1 MYQEYH
7 DIIENFGEP
16 FQSEGQYRTSI
27 NHLFF
32 AKLFLRDTHIKYF
45 NNFGWMQC
53 DTANRWRKI
62 TKEDVLLEL
71 RALLLRVMKENKSQ
85 CFSQITTSLLCKI
98 TEMIRLEQEHACFHS
113 LEPDIIPVTN
123 GILFWNKTTKSIEF
137 RNYTKE
143 DFILD
148 TLTVSYTPKAKSHLF
163 EEKICE
169 IIPDR
174 DDRKIVQEY
183 LGASLFPVN
192 RTRKFL
198 LFQGEGGCGKS
209 LLVLL
214 ISRILGENRVF
225 DLNFKQLADNFGF
238 SDLTNQTLLT
248 ASEAASR
255 GLYSSGGEFVKKVVG
270 GDYFQ
275 TSQKFKNERIKH
287 FGNFSLI
294 IVTNNKMRIAF
305 EGQGREWKDRM
316 LPIIFRHH
324 IPEEHQ
330 DRTLAERLLNEAG
343 DAILNWILEGS
354 QRVRANNWKIEL
366 TADQKARRDQL
377 IETIHSMD
385 LFVQTYIKRSA
396 GNEFSSKAAYEL
408 YIKKQEEMGFEYLEE
423 QAFYKRLAKSMGTEY
438 NAVGCNSIGGRRIRG
453 YRGFE
458 LLD

>member
-1 MYQEYH
+1 M
-7 DIIENFGEP
+7 
-16 FQSEGQYRTSI
+16 
-27 NHLFF
+27 
-32 AKLFLRDTHIKYF
+32 
-45 NNFGWMQC
+45 
-53 DTANRWRKI
+53 
-62 TKEDVLLEL
+62 
-71 RALLLRVMKENKSQ
+71 
-85 CFSQITTSLLCKI
+85 CKI

>member
-53 DTANRWRKI
+53 DTANHWRKI

-287 FGNFSLI
+287 FGKTTFKCCL
-294 IVTNNKMRIAF
+294 F
-305 EGQGREWKDRM
+305 GR
-316 LPIIFRHH
+316 
-324 IPEEHQ
+324 
-330 DRTLAERLLNEAG
+330 
-343 DAILNWILEGS
+343 
-354 QRVRANNWKIEL
+354 QRSNYL
-366 TADQKARRDQL
+366 T
-377 IETIHSMD
+377 I
-385 LFVQTYIKRSA
+385 
-396 GNEFSSKAAYEL
+396 
-408 YIKKQEEMGFEYLEE
+408 
-423 QAFYKRLAKSMGTEY
+423 
-438 NAVGCNSIGGRRIRG
+438 
-453 YRGFE
+453 
-458 LLD
+458 

>member
-1 MYQEYH
+1 M
-7 DIIENFGEP
+7 I
-16 FQSEGQYRTSI
+16 
-27 NHLFF
+27 
-32 AKLFLRDTHIKYF
+32 
-45 NNFGWMQC
+45 
-53 DTANRWRKI
+53 
-62 TKEDVLLEL
+62 
-71 RALLLRVMKENKSQ
+71 ENKSQ

>member
-1 MYQEYH
+1 M
-7 DIIENFGEP
+7 
-16 FQSEGQYRTSI
+16 
-27 NHLFF
+27 
-32 AKLFLRDTHIKYF
+32 
-45 NNFGWMQC
+45 
-53 DTANRWRKI
+53 
-62 TKEDVLLEL
+62 
-71 RALLLRVMKENKSQ
+71 
-85 CFSQITTSLLCKI
+85 
-98 TEMIRLEQEHACFHS
+98 
-113 LEPDIIPVTN
+113 
-123 GILFWNKTTKSIEF
+123 
-137 RNYTKE
+137 
-143 DFILD
+143 
-148 TLTVSYTPKAKSHLF
+148 
-163 EEKICE
+163 
-169 IIPDR
+169 
-174 DDRKIVQEY
+174 
-183 LGASLFPVN
+183 
-192 RTRKFL
+192 
-198 LFQGEGGCGKS
+198 
-209 LLVLL
+209 
-214 ISRILGENRVF
+214 GENRVF